1 MLARLIILLNCG
13 NVFCL
18 SYSRSISRLEGSRRA
33 GFVGPSAAWSQSYAD
48 ARDAAAPDYELG
60 IALTVARRCI
70 ATVAGSLL
78 AYPRD
83 DPIYRLRAG
92 SPHPHPRSAPGV
104 PPGRSVGE
112 QHRRDRRGAAAR
124 LAPAMAATTKIGG
137 LVTSFISWRASFILQ
152 VLIVVAIIW
161 LGRSIADPPLPA
173 QRPVFDWLGAVLSAV
188 GLFFVVFGFLQSGAY
203 GWGTA
208 TEGLRD
214 RRHCDHPSGRY
225 LAGIGPAS

>member
-1 MLARLIILLNCG
+1 M
-13 NVFCL
+13 
-18 SYSRSISRLEGSRRA
+18 
-33 GFVGPSAAWSQSYAD
+33 GPSAAWSHSYAD

-60 IALTVARRCI
+60 IALTVARRCV

-83 DPIYRLRAG
+83 DPICRLRAG

-104 PPGRSVGE
+104 LPGRSVGTVAIGAE
-112 QHRRDRRGAAAR
+112 LQRDWRHNSGGP
-124 LAPAMAATTKIGG
+124 LIGG

-161 LGRSIADPPLPA
+161 LGRGIADPPLPA

-203 GWGTA
+203 G
-208 TEGLRD
+208 
-214 RRHCDHPSGRY
+214 
-225 LAGIGPAS
+225 

>member
-1 MLARLIILLNCG
+1 
-13 NVFCL
+13 
-18 SYSRSISRLEGSRRA
+18 
-33 GFVGPSAAWSQSYAD
+33 VGPSAAWSHSYAD

-60 IALTVARRCI
+60 IALTVARRCV

-83 DPIYRLRAG
+83 DPICRLRAG

-104 PPGRSVGE
+104 LPGRSVGTVAIGAE
-112 QHRRDRRGAAAR
+112 LQRDWRHNSGGP
-124 LAPAMAATTKIGG
+124 LIGG

-161 LGRSIADPPLPA
+161 LGRGIADPPLPA

-188 GLFFVVFGFLQSGAY
+188 GLFFVVFGFPQSGAY
-203 GWGTA
+203 G
-208 TEGLRD
+208 
-214 RRHCDHPSGRY
+214 
-225 LAGIGPAS
+225 